1 MEAHPS
7 PPEEAPP
14 EAPAPDSLAPPGT
27 PPLGDGG
34 PVFCLVT
41 GLRDGFAGGVM
52 GSVFGFDDIPGE
64 LPPKQGDDDHM
75 IELIPGQGLWKK
87 QGFKGSLKEAGS
99 SAKMFALLSGVHT
112 LVTCCLRKIRGKQ
125 DAINAGIAGCATGL
139 ALSTPGNPEA
149 LLRSCVTFAAFS
161 YIMERFSKPPEA
173 IAGSLDFSPGQRD
186 RAQMGSK
193 FSFGVLPPFVLPPA
207 FLNTLELS
215 SRGKV
220 VKYTNL
226 KNR

>member
-7 PPEEAPP
+7 PSEETPP
-14 EAPAPDSLAPPGT
+14 EIPAPDSLAPPGT

-34 PVFCLVT
+34 PVFCLVS

-52 GSVFGFDDIPGE
+52 GSVFGF
-64 LPPKQGDDDHM
+64 
-75 IELIPGQGLWKK
+75 GQGLWKK

-112 LVTCCLRKIRGKQ
+112 LVTCCLKKIRGKQ

-139 ALSTPGNPEA
+139 VLSTPGNPDA

-161 YIMERFSKPPEA
+161 YIMDRFSKPPEA
-173 IAGSLDFSPGQRD
+173 MAASLDYSPAQRERRQAD
-186 RAQMGSK
+186 RK

-207 FLNTLELS
+207 FLDTLDLS
-215 SRGKV
+215 SRGQI

-226 KNR
+226 KIW

>member
-7 PPEEAPP
+7 PSE
-14 EAPAPDSLAPPGT
+14 EAPAPDRLAPPGT
-27 PPLGDGG
+27 SPLGDGG
-34 PVFCLVT
+34 PVVCLVT

-52 GSVFGFDDIPGE
+52 GSIFGF
-64 LPPKQGDDDHM
+64 
-75 IELIPGQGLWKK
+75 GQGLWKK

-139 ALSTPGNPEA
+139 VLSTPGNPDA

-173 IAGSLDFSPGQRD
+173 IAGSLDYLPAKSERQLVD
-186 RAQMGSK
+186 RN
-193 FSFGVLPPFVLPPA
+193 FSFGVLPPFVLPPT
-207 FLNTLELS
+207 FLDSLELS
-215 SRGKV
+215 SRGTI

-226 KNR
+226 KSW